1 MNGNVEVPREKG
13 NSTMS
18 RIEKVLGPGDIL
30 FRDGDPSDYVYL
42 IKEGEIEISKGEGT
56 KKKVLAVLKE
66 GDFLG
71 EMGVIDGS
79 PRSATASAITETVL
93 ITLNT
98 DEFKKEIEEDPM
110 IGALVFTLI
119 KRLRKTSEK
128 LAEFS

>member
-1 MNGNVEVPREKG
+1 
-13 NSTMS
+13 MS
-18 RIEKVLGPGDIL
+18 RIEKILGPGDIL
-30 FRDGDPSDYVYL
+30 FRDGDPPDYVYL

-79 PRSATASAITETVL
+79 PRSATAAAITEASL

-98 DEFKKEIEEDPM
+98 DDFKKEIEEDPM

-119 KRLRKTSEK
+119 KRLRKTNEK
-128 LAEFS
+128 LAEF

>member
-1 MNGNVEVPREKG
+1 
-13 NSTMS
+13 
-18 RIEKVLGPGDIL
+18 
-30 FRDGDPSDYVYL
+30 
-42 IKEGEIEISKGEGT
+42 
-56 KKKVLAVLKE
+56 VLKE

-128 LAEFS
+128 LAEFD

>member
-1 MNGNVEVPREKG
+1 
-13 NSTMS
+13 MS
-18 RIEKVLGPGDIL
+18 RIEKVLGSGDIL
-30 FRDGDPSDYVYL
+30 FRDGDPSDFVYL

-56 KKKVLAVLKE
+56 KKRVLAVLKE

-128 LAEFS
+128 LAEFD